1 MRSVEQVGIG
11 MVVPHDMALDRELWR
26 WAPEDVSLHLTRT
39 PNHDGEVDTGMIASI
54 SAPEV
59 LAAATKDL
67 LATEAPV
74 YAYACT
80 SGSFVRGASGEL
92 ALVDAMVTAGAPTAV
107 TTSGA
112 MAAARSEERRV
123 GGACRARM
131 EQRGAT
137 PWSP

>member
-26 WAPEDVSLHLTRT
+26 WVPEDVSLHLTRT
-39 PNHDGEVDTGMIASI
+39 PNHDGEVDSGMIASI

-59 LAAATKDL
+59 LTTAIKDL

-80 SGSFVRGASGEL
+80 SGSFIRGASGDL
-92 ALVDAMVTAGAPTAV
+92 ALVDAMEAASPPTSV
-107 TTSGA
+107 TTTGA
-112 MAAARSEERRV
+112 GVAPRTPI
-123 GGACRARM
+123 
-131 EQRGAT
+131 AT
-137 PWSP
+137 TP